1 VKAVASIDQVA
12 AGQHITLNI
21 AEEQRVLIKDVPI
34 KLTTMAHQ
42 DAGVGGKDHRELQ
55 AQHTTADTEELLA
68 AHRELWSHAL
78 GYVKSMALKC
88 ALDLGIPDTI
98 QRYGGGATVGELA
111 AASNL
116 PASSLPFLRRLMRT
130 LTAMRI
136 FAVHRDDDPSDD
148 PAAAAVVS
156 YQLTAT
162 SRLLVNGGS
171 YFSIRPN
178 ISAIVHQGAVS
189 PMFSMSEWMKQHH
202 HHAPDMTLHEMVHG
216 EPVWESFRANPAIR
230 AWFYDAMDADTRLVM
245 HVCLASAL
253 PSSTASLRSSTS
265 AAAMAQ
271 PRLPSPG
278 PSHTSSVPSWTSLTL
293 SLRLPRALDCA
304 TSPAICSTT
313 SHRLTVFCSRY
324 YSIFLIYFTIQ
335 TNLYQVY
342 MPFNF
347 SQNNLHSVIY

>member
-1 VKAVASIDQVA
+1 
-12 AGQHITLNI
+12 
-21 AEEQRVLIKDVPI
+21 
-34 KLTTMAHQ
+34 MAHQ

-55 AQHTTADTEELLA
+55 AQHTTDTEELLA

-148 PAAAAVVS
+148 PADDAAAVVS

-178 ISAIVHQGAVS
+178 ISALVHQGAVS

-216 EPVWESFRANPAIR
+216 EPCGSLSEPTPRSEPGSTTPWTPMPASSC
-230 AWFYDAMDADTRLVM
+230 TS
-245 HVCLASAL
+245 CSASAL

-304 TSPAICSTT
+304 SSPAICSTT

-342 MPFNF
+342 MPFSF
-347 SQNNLHSVIY
+347 SQNNLYSVIY

>member
-1 VKAVASIDQVA
+1 MKVVASIDQVVA

-55 AQHTTADTEELLA
+55 AQHTTADTAELLA

-136 FAVHRDDDPSDD
+136 FAVHSDDDPSDD
-148 PAAAAVVS
+148 PVVS

-230 AWFYDAMDADTRLVM
+230 AWFYDAMDADARLVM
-245 HVCLASAL
+245 HVVLSECPAVFHGLASL
-253 PSSTASLRSSTS
+253 VDVGGGHGT
-265 AAAMAQ
+265 AAAAIARAFPHIKCTVMD
-271 PRLPSPG
+271 LPHVVAEAPAG
-278 PSHTSSVPSWTSLTL
+278 TGLCFLAGDMFDHIPPADGILLKVLLHLSHLFYNTNKFISSIY
-293 SLRLPRALDCA
+293 
-304 TSPAICSTT
+304 AI
-313 SHRLTVFCSRY
+313 
-324 YSIFLIYFTIQ
+324 
-335 TNLYQVY
+335 
-342 MPFNF
+342 
-347 SQNNLHSVIY
+347 